1 MVEENFATY
10 QQNYD
15 FDAPSSPY
23 RETEAEYIFGLGD
36 EMRNQLKG
44 DGWSTHEL
52 NMYASNQKFLE
63 AVFHES
69 PLKARTS
76 RATECRREGLVHVQL
91 EFKKNGGR
99 SGGSKLPVLLP
110 RGKRGPY

>member
-1 MVEENFATY
+1 MRPAALIARQKPNTSLA
-10 QQNYD
+10 
-15 FDAPSSPY
+15 
-23 RETEAEYIFGLGD
+23 GGD

-44 DGWSTHEL
+44 DGWSSHEL

-76 RATECRREGLVHVQL
+76 RAIERRREGLVQAQL

-99 SGGSKLPVLLP
+99 SGGSKMPVLIP
-110 RGKRGPY
+110 KGKRGPY